1 MQFAN
6 LASDDVNR
14 FFNMMEKLLIIN
26 GENDIE
32 LDYMKSNSLEK
43 KKQSVFSKILRRK
56 LYN

>member
-6 LASDDVNR
+6 LASEDVNMY
-14 FFNMMEKLLIIN
+14 FNMMEKLLIIN

-32 LDYMKSNSLEK
+32 LDYLKSISLEK

-56 LYN
+56 